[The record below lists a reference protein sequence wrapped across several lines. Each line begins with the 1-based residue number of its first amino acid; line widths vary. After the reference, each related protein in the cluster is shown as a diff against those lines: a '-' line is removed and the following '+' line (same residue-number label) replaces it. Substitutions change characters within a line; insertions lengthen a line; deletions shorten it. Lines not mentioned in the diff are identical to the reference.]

1 MNHIYQ
7 TCGYVLAHFPS
18 GEYNKQLV
26 ILTEQF
32 GVIRVTAQAV
42 RKIESKLRTS
52 IQDYSHAEFFLVHGK
67 GGWRLMNTT
76 HTGNLSTEITKESFL
91 MFARIF
97 SLIMRL
103 IPEEDNAS
111 KVFSVIDEAVKFAK
125 ENKISPAECEHLEIL
140 VDIKILFDLG
150 YVEHHGEIMES
161 VTNEITP
168 ATLAQI
174 GSNKREALKIVNQAI
189 RESHL

>member
-7 TCGYVLAHFPS
+7 TRGYVLAHFPS

-52 IQDYSHAEFFLVHGK
+52 IQDYSYAEFFLVHGK
-67 GGWRLMNTT
+67 GGWRLINTT
-76 HTGNLSTEITKESFL
+76 QTGNLYTEITKESFP

-97 SLIMRL
+97 SLITRL
-103 IPEEDNAS
+103 IPEEDNVS
-111 KVFSVIDEAVKFAK
+111 RVFSVIDEAVKFVK
-125 ENKISPAECEHLEIL
+125 EHEISSAECEHLEIL
-140 VDIKILFDLG
+140 VDTKILFDLG
-150 YVEHHGEIMES
+150 YIEHHSEIMKSISGEI
-161 VTNEITP
+161 TRD
-168 ATLAQI
+168 ALAHI